1 MYTFVYARICE
12 CVHKKCGFQSINR
25 FGTIH
30 CGCYTIGREHEYVVK
45 KVHFYPY
52 VDIHIRTYVCR
63 HMKNKISLKTAIYQL
78 YRVTAAPVWSSFVY
92 F

>member
-1 MYTFVYARICE
+1 MYTSVYARICE

-52 VDIHIRTYVCR
+52 VDIHIRTYV
-63 HMKNKISLKTAIYQL
+63 HMYVGT
-78 YRVTAAPVWSSFVY
+78 
-92 F
+92 